1 MLQDI
6 LTESKFISDE
16 ELLSLL
22 DPSKKD
28 DPSSKEAILKG
39 YYKLIYKIAKK
50 EARNNWELN
59 EYFQIGCLA
68 VLSAIHSIS
77 TYLSIKNIRKIF
89 YYRIHDTIL
98 NAKKDNDN
106 VGIYDRENRKLNV
119 LRTDNISMIDG
130 SPIIWRDTKE
140 WKQNI
145 PKYNIKRRIQN
156 DKQCKQ

>member
-77 TYLSIKNIRKIF
+77 TYLSIKDIRKIF

-130 SPIIWRDTKE
+130 SPIIWRDTE
-140 WKQNI
+140 E
-145 PKYNIKRRIQN
+145 
-156 DKQCKQ
+156 